1 MIPKHGKNRYGLG
14 WWEIACSY
22 SNFVPQEILKKV
34 DALERAVKSQKSEI
48 KTLKDL
54 KLPHSCREVVDKD
67 AQAVLNEIESSILQV
82 AYTILKGE
90 GFTYSLP
97 NRSKANQ
104 LYVPGTCRSQ
114 VVMMRHHSSPRS
126 N

>member
-1 MIPKHGKNRYGLG
+1 
-14 WWEIACSY
+14 
-22 SNFVPQEILKKV
+22 LKKV

-54 KLPHSCREVVDKD
+54 NLPHSCREVVDKD

-82 AYTILKGE
+82 AYTILRGD

-104 LYVPGTCRSQ
+104 LYVPGMCRHYIG
-114 VVMMRHHSSPRS
+114 MMRSCFSPRS
-126 N
+126 NKQLYFLRFLQS